1 MKRIYLSTLL
11 IVATFTAVFSQV
23 PSTFNYQA
31 VVRNASGEILANKTV
46 SFRISLL
53 KNTETGDVVY
63 SETHS
68 LSTNDFGLV
77 NLKIGG
83 GAKLSGTF
91 SPENWG
97 EVIFTKVEF
106 DPDGGSSFSH
116 LATTKLSSV
125 PFAFMAQTVVNDDVE
140 DADADPAN
148 ELQTLTRNGSTLTL
162 SNGGGSVTIPSSG
175 GGDGDDW
182 GVQTVKTNATLT
194 GDGTAANPLSVVPDG
209 DGDDSNEL
217 QALTKTGNSIEL
229 SNGGGSV
236 IDEVEDADADPAN
249 EIQTLSIDGTLLEL
263 SNGGGSV
270 TLPASGDNWGAQS
283 VNTNASLTGNG
294 TSGSPLSVVADGDGD
309 DTNEL
314 QTLSINASNLT
325 LSDGGGTVTLPASP
339 WSETASKVEYIGN
352 KTVSIKEGSGSGL
365 KTKSGSRANPP
376 KLEVSAQ
383 ERTAIS
389 IYNETS
395 LYPGLDV
402 WNEEGSA
409 AYFTSSSSK
418 PVAVFENNDTGLAAE
433 FKNKIKIADGT
444 QGDGKVL
451 TSDTYGIASWQV
463 PAAGGGSS
471 LWTESG
477 SDVYRASGKIGIGT
491 SSPSY
496 IMDIQASS
504 ATFGLKGTSSNAVL
518 YLDKKSSASYAYIL
532 YRINSSNK
540 YYVGLLGN
548 DTYKINYG
556 GSSGLHG
563 LEVKT
568 SGDVAMSG
576 NLEIDE
582 DVYVNQNLEV
592 ADDLT
597 VGSVTISGGDVKT
610 QNTGSAN
617 MLPIAYGKVSSGSL
631 YGHTSNVTSV
641 EKSGTGKYKINISG
655 FTAYN
660 TTVITATKMGGNP
673 WVVAQVGSFG
683 SGYIKIN
690 VYDIKN
696 DAYIDGAFSFVVY
709 QK

>member
-1 MKRIYLSTLL
+1 MKKIYLSILL
-11 IVATFTAVFSQV
+11 LAVTIGAAFSQV
-23 PSTFNYQA
+23 PNAFNYQA
-31 VVRNASGEILANKTV
+31 VVRNSSGEILANKTV

-53 KNTETGDVVY
+53 KNSETGAVAY

-68 LSTNDFGLV
+68 LSTNDFGLI
-77 NLKIGG
+77 NFKIGKG
-83 GAKLSGTF
+83 TKLSGDF
-91 SPENWG
+91 SPSDWG

-106 DPDGGSSFSH
+106 DPEGGNSFSH

-125 PFAFMAQTVVNDDVE
+125 PFAFVAQTVVNDKV
-140 DADADPAN
+140 N
-148 ELQTLTRNGSTLTL
+148 
-162 SNGGGSVTIPSSG
+162 
-175 GGDGDDW
+175 
-182 GVQTVKTNATLT
+182 
-194 GDGTAANPLSVVPDG
+194 
-209 DGDDSNEL
+209 
-217 QALTKTGNSIEL
+217 
-229 SNGGGSV
+229 
-236 IDEVEDADADPAN
+236 DADADPAN
-249 EIQTLSIDGTLLEL
+249 EIQTLSLNGTLLEL

-270 TLPASGDNWGAQS
+270 TLPASGGSGGDNWGAQT
-283 VNTNASLTGNG
+283 VQTNSTLTGDG
-294 TSGSPLSVVADGDGD
+294 TSAHPLSVVPDGDGD
-309 DTNEL
+309 DSNEL
-314 QTLSINASNLT
+314 QTLSLSGNDLT
-325 LSDGGGTVTLPASP
+325 LSDGGGTVALPASP
-339 WSETASKVEYIGN
+339 WNETASKVEYIGN

-365 KTKSGSRANPP
+365 KTKSGSIANPP

-395 LYPGLDV
+395 LYPGINV
-402 WNEEGSA
+402 WNEEGVA
-409 AYFTSSSSK
+409 ARFNNNSSK
-418 PVAVFENNDTGLAAE
+418 PVAVFENYDVGLAAQ
-433 FKNKIKIADGT
+433 FKNKIQIQDGT
-444 QGDGKVL
+444 QGAGKVL
-451 TSDTYGIASWQV
+451 TSDASGNASWQV

-477 SDVYRASGKIGIGT
+477 SNVYRASGKIGIGT
-491 SSPSY
+491 SSPSFL
-496 IMDIQASS
+496 MDVQGSS
-504 ATFGLKGTSSNAVL
+504 ATLQLKASSMNAVL
-518 YLDKKSSASYAYIL
+518 YLDRKGSTNHAYL
-532 YRINSSNK
+532 LHRTNGANQF
-540 YYVGLLGN
+540 YVGLLGDN
-548 DTYKINYG
+548 NYWINS
-556 GSSGLHG
+556 GSSSTFKGLK
-563 LEVKT
+563 VKT

-582 DVYVNQNLEV
+582 DVYINQNLEV